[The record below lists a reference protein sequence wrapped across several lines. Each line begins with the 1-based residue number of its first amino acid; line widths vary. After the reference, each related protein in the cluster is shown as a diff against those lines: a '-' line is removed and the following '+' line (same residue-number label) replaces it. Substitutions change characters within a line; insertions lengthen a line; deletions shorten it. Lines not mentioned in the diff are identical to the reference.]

1 MNNNMQIR
9 LDPISQLPEDINRI
23 IFKNSVENL
32 PAMALV
38 SKAWQTLAD
47 DTVFKLMIR
56 PAETIG
62 TEEWKEYIGYPG
74 KEPPLPRCAYG
85 DLIRE
90 GGTLTFIPLKVK
102 VTKDDGTFKEIV
114 LESLEVIE
122 ALFEKYKKD
131 LRTNYTVD
139 SWYYNDGTIKDKRP
153 LDVPHWVWLKKKA
166 WGIGKSLRERQ
177 NLTKVPGENISS
189 LIDTVCSIFM
199 GNVRA
204 KKPQYMQFHDKHKPL
219 KICVSET
226 GRSGKY
232 RICLVINCDP
242 KGLRIDLDQYDSTFD
257 AGFVTARKFY
267 EIPRVNDS
275 TKADM
280 EIDDSYEISKIED
293 STKADMEID
302 NS

>member
-1 MNNNMQIR
+1 MQIR

-177 NLTKVPGENISS
+177 NLTKVPGENIRALLTQFAAS
-189 LIDTVCSIFM
+189 LWEMSERKSPNTCNFMISI
-199 GNVRA
+199 N
-204 KKPQYMQFHDKHKPL
+204 H
-219 KICVSET
+219 
-226 GRSGKY
+226 
-232 RICLVINCDP
+232 
-242 KGLRIDLDQYDSTFD
+242 
-257 AGFVTARKFY
+257 
-267 EIPRVNDS
+267 
-275 TKADM
+275 
-280 EIDDSYEISKIED
+280 
-293 STKADMEID
+293 
-302 NS
+302 